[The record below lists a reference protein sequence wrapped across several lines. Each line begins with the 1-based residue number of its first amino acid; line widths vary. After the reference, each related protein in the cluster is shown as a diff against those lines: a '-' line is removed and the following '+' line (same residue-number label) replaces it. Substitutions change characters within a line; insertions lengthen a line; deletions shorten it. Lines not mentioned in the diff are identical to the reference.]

1 MGDAHEPG
9 SGCPVNAAIEV
20 SGDRWSPLVL
30 RDIVFADRRYFRELQ
45 AGSQEGIASPI
56 LVGRLKRL
64 LESGCLFGSQSLC
77 TWVPEMTPN
86 CTRWA
91 QGGGQA
97 RQSTQTICRNPD
109 PSGSVTGTYPNLIR
123 CVVPGTDRQDGH
135 PPMCVSPWPST
146 QVTLP
151 TPSNPYA

>member
-9 SGCPVNAAIEV
+9 SGCAVNAAIEV

-77 TWVPEMTPN
+77 TWVPEMTPD
-86 CTRWA
+86 CTR
-91 QGGGQA
+91 
-97 RQSTQTICRNPD
+97 
-109 PSGSVTGTYPNLIR
+109 
-123 CVVPGTDRQDGH
+123 
-135 PPMCVSPWPST
+135 
-146 QVTLP
+146 
-151 TPSNPYA
+151 